1 MKIVKVFF
9 DEWDITQ
16 HCHVRNVS
24 IMLQA
29 PRTNIFQTH
38 PDRDGAYFKQSTL
51 GQVVVEIKVSIRSN
65 TLEHVDR
72 LNTILQTRE
81 PKKLYIDDRPDRYLM
96 AILDSGSVPVSGRY
110 YASTLTL
117 KFISPDSFWRSTRGV
132 QTAYSDTDGRIL
144 VDDLG
149 TADTPLDLEIEFEG
163 DCGHLAIVTPNAHI
177 SLGNPEEADTVKLPP
192 SEFAMNEE
200 MSDMSGWTKLGTA
213 DLEKYMLRPVAFA
226 ATGETRTDEYGL
238 TMRPS
243 WPVIDNK
250 WNGVFYKKDFDA
262 GVAGIE
268 ASNFKHKSRIDF
280 EDMYGNNRATGIM
293 YFMIY
298 DTDDRPIMGAQIKD
312 SNIDKTELD
321 VWMLMGNPDK
331 NHPDVTNLVERGT
344 LSKLRG
350 WLALEKMGD
359 NFSWMIH
366 NENGTTST
374 PSPTTPPP
382 LKVGDLVHL
391 KQSATTIYDWEGRAL
406 RLSDTIKGIQ
416 LKVTA
421 IRNSPKGRYQLSNIK
436 GGWVEGFF
444 EADAIQETAPVP
456 RSPISSGP
464 EKISHSTKNPGL
476 AQTRA
481 KGMAIGMFKFMDHP
495 ILSVGTIN
503 SSVVQRIHT
512 DKLHDIPN
520 TFMSGDKLTIKDSEI
535 LLNGTI
541 FNGQVSYDSRPL
553 YIEGGVPSEVA
564 LMPSSWAS
572 MPNAKIEYEKRW
584 L

>member
-9 DEWDITQ
+9 DEWDLTQ

-51 GQVVVEIKVSIRSN
+51 GQIVVEIKVSIRSN
-65 TLEHVDR
+65 TLENVDR

-96 AILDSGSVPVSGRY
+96 AILDSGSIPVSGRY

-177 SLGNPEEADTVKLPP
+177 SLGNPEEVDAVKLPP

-213 DLEKYMLRPVAFA
+213 DLEKYMLRPVNFA

-238 TMRPS
+238 TMRAS
-243 WPVIDNK
+243 WPVIDGK

-280 EDMYGNNRATGIM
+280 EDMYGNILAAGIM

-298 DTDDRPIMGAQIKD
+298 DMDDRPIMGAQIKD
-312 SNIDKTELD
+312 ANADKTELD

-331 NHPDVTNLVERGT
+331 NHPDIVNLVERGT

-374 PSPTTPPP
+374 PSPTIPPP
-382 LKVGDLVHL
+382 LKVGDIVHL

-406 RLSDTIKGIQ
+406 RLSNTIKGIQ

-421 IRNSPKGRYQLSNIK
+421 IRNSPKGRYQLSNVK

-456 RSPISSGP
+456 RSPISTGP
-464 EKISHSTKNPGL
+464 ERISHSTKNPGL

-481 KGMAIGMFKFMDHP
+481 KGMAIGMFKFMNSP

-503 SSVVQRIHT
+503 SSVIQRIHT
-512 DKLHDIPN
+512 DKLYDIPN
-520 TFMSGDKLTIKDSEI
+520 TFMPGDKLTIKDSEI

-553 YIEGGVPSEVA
+553 YVEGGVPSEIA
-564 LMPSSWAS
+564 LIPSSWAS
-572 MPNAKIEYEKRW
+572 MPKAKIEYEKRW

>member
-65 TLEHVDR
+65 TLENVDR

-312 SNIDKTELD
+312 ANMDKTELD

-421 IRNSPKGRYQLSNIK
+421 VRNSPKGRYQLSNIK

-572 MPNAKIEYEKRW
+572 MPKAKIEYEKRW